1 LGCEAVSLFAVFVQ
15 QRRRNAAGFTESYS
29 TYRTENKEGKMRDF
43 LH

>member
-1 LGCEAVSLFAVFVQ
+1 VQ